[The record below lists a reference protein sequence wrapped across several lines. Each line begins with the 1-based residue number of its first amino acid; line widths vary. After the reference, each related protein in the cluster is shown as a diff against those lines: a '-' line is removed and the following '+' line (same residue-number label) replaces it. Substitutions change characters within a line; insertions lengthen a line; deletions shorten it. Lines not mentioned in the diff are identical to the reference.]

1 MIDYV
6 IFLTFVILG
15 LAISMAI
22 TIWIYKRGIAIRM
35 NAIIFGL
42 CGVFAIAGF
51 IIGKQG
57 ITLLTVGSCVSNST
71 AFYDYSHNSITERS
85 GLSCYETQQIYY

>member
-15 LAISMAI
+15 LAISMAV

-51 IIGKQG
+51 IIGKKG
-57 ITLLTVGSCVSNST
+57 ITILTVGIVL
-71 AFYDYSHNSITERS
+71 AILLPFLIILIIRLLRDLVYPVMK
-85 GLSCYETQQIYY
+85 TQQIDH

>member
-1 MIDYV
+1 
-6 IFLTFVILG
+6 
-15 LAISMAI
+15 
-22 TIWIYKRGIAIRM
+22 M

-57 ITLLTVGSCVSNST
+57 ITILTVGIVLAIPT
-71 AFYDYSHNSITERS
+71 AFCDYSHNSINERS
-85 GLSCYETQQIYY
+85 GLSCYET